1 MNRQHQ
7 LLKLFHNSK
16 NQATLINGH
25 GELYNSSGHKTVP
38 EGKAIVFLAEPGTCM
53 NIPVSLGIQNRYF
66 TSARN
71 FKTFLTGNRRGPNQ
85 YHHVSDILSR
95 TSLAGN
101 KYINMSINLRP
112 DKKYKTM
119 GFIKKIPTRP
129 TAQNLTLA
137 NLRYPNLKPASR
149 KLSQIVDQGE
159 SGIYVVSACRMN
171 PNNSRQIMNLPK
183 GGYYINAIKP
193 QSRYTKFGKL
203 IRSLPIHKPR
213 PGVRWNKLLP
223 LHPKGQYKRSV
234 FRYPKKALIALSRGA
249 PKKSIPAEVH
259 MYAPKLV
266 QALRSK
272 TRSRV
277 HRSGFVS

>member
-1 MNRQHQ
+1 MKRQRQ

-25 GELYNSSGHKTVP
+25 GELYNSSGPKTVP
-38 EGKAIVFLAEPGTCM
+38 AGKAIVFLAEAGTCM
-53 NIPVSLGIQNRYF
+53 NIPVSLGIQNKYF

-71 FKTFLTGNRRGPNQ
+71 FRTFLTGNRRGPNQ

-119 GFIKKIPTRP
+119 GYIKKIPTRP

-137 NLRYPNLKPASR
+137 NLRYPNLAPASR
-149 KLSQIVDQGE
+149 KLSQIVEQGAP
-159 SGIYVVSACRMN
+159 GIYVVSACRMN
-171 PNNSRQIMNLPK
+171 PNNSRMIMNLPK
-183 GGYYINAIKP
+183 GAYTNAIKP

-223 LHPKGQYKRSV
+223 LKPKGQYKRSV
-234 FRYPKKALIALSRGA
+234 FRYPKKSLVALSRGA
-249 PKKSIPAEVH
+249 PKRSIPANVH

-266 QALRSK
+266 QALRST
-272 TRSRV
+272 TRSRT

>member
-1 MNRQHQ
+1 MNRQRQ

-25 GELYNSSGHKTVP
+25 GELYNSSGPKTVP
-38 EGKAIVFLAEPGTCM
+38 KGAAIVFLAEAGTCM

-71 FKTFLTGNRRGPNQ
+71 FRTFLKGNRTGPNQ
-85 YHHVSDILSR
+85 FHHVSDILSR
-95 TSLAGN
+95 TALAGN
-101 KYINMSINLRP
+101 KYIDMSINLRP

-137 NLRYPNLKPASR
+137 NLRFPRLMPASR
-149 KLSQIVDQGE
+149 KLSQIVEKGP
-159 SGIYVVSACRMN
+159 GIYVVSACRMN
-171 PNNSRQIMNLPK
+171 PNNSRMIMNLPK
-183 GGYYINAIKP
+183 GVYKNAIKP

-213 PGVRWNKLLP
+213 PGVHWSKLRP
-223 LHPKGQYKRSV
+223 LKPKGQYKRTT
-234 FRYPKKALIALSRGA
+234 FRYPKKALVALSRGVNLS
-249 PKKSIPAEVH
+249 KIPANVH

-266 QALRSK
+266 QALRRL

-277 HRSGFVS
+277 HRSGLVS